1 MKTLAISLLLILSL
15 SAIMIGL
22 GLIAD
27 PSGRSF
33 MVPLELLEGTPFNNY
48 FIPGILLLL
57 LHGLPAFIIALL
69 AVKKSRYYTL
79 AIAMQGALL
88 LLWLTAE
95 LALNLNFY
103 YPLIHIPSFLI
114 AILLIYSG
122 LKLYYYK
129 KQQTWVKEES

>member
-1 MKTLAISLLLILSL
+1 
-15 SAIMIGL
+15 
-22 GLIAD
+22 
-27 PSGRSF
+27 
-33 MVPLELLEGTPFNNY
+33 MVPLELLEGTPFNDY

-114 AILLIYSG
+114 ATLLIYSG